1 MNPHKHLIKFKSQD
15 RTTEIQSAEFDQKT
29 GKWTICFHGNP
40 QEYHCNPG
48 TVEVYQNPEVL
59 NPEEYRFLRNGRPLY
74 KIKEVLKFG
83 DEHHEYRF
91 WFENGSN
98 LLFREEDIEV
108 IHNCLTGI
116 TEKKAME
123 YFHAISEVVS
133 LKSEEGG
140 ALLSKQLEN
149 LGFIGGNVVLSSYLN
164 PQRYPIR
171 TYESGPL
178 IFPFGCNESQKKAVE
193 QAFMN
198 QLTVIE
204 GPPGTGKTQTIL
216 NIIANILIQ
225 GKTVAVVSN
234 NNSATMNVYEKLKKK
249 DLEYLCAFLGNRKN
263 KEAFIEGKNERVFQ
277 APAMTKEEWEQSLGE
292 ADEAQKA
299 LSRYLALQNEQAQLE
314 TECRE
319 LELER
324 KHYDHYVKE
333 TFGERELGKIPLNM
347 TSTQV
352 LVLKVSLEMY
362 AEKYGREVLSWIRKL
377 WLYIGY
383 HIRNRMFLRSTIGE
397 ILTEF
402 EWQYYELRMHE
413 IEERQK
419 IIQKRLGAFSFDEK
433 MRQMEQLSMLVL
445 KEKMAQRFEGY
456 PERIFSR
463 EDFWK
468 HPGDIL
474 KRYPII
480 LSTTHSIR
488 SSLVD
493 TIYDYLIVDEA
504 SQVDL
509 ITGVLAMSCARNMV
523 VVGDEKQLPNVI
535 TSRDMERI
543 ALIDGKFSV
552 PVGLCYGEHSLLT
565 SVRQVFPDVAHVIL
579 REHYRCHPRIIQFCN
594 KKFYRDQLIIMT
606 EERQEPDVLKVY
618 KTVAG
623 NHARGRINQ
632 RQIDEIKAEI
642 LPELLAGTVE
652 EKDIGIISPYRDQV
666 NTVAM
671 EVSSQLAVDTVHKFQ
686 GREKDAIIITTV
698 DNEIT
703 EFADNPNLLNVAVS
717 RAVSKLRLVISGNE
731 QDENTNIG
739 ALVNYIAYEK
749 GEVIQGNVFS
759 VFDLLYSQYREVREA
774 YLKNKRR
781 VSQVESENL
790 FYHFL
795 QELFL
800 QENLQDFAVA
810 VNVPL
815 REIIRD
821 KVMLDETERKF
832 VQNPWSHVDF
842 LIYRKVDKKPRLA
855 IEVDGAAYHKTGSV
869 QKEVRDKTK
878 DRVFDKCG
886 MPLLRLSTTGSGEAE
901 RIMAMMKG
909 Y

>member
-1 MNPHKHLIKFKSQD
+1 MDPHKHLIKFKSQD

-40 QEYHCNPG
+40 QEYHCNAG
-48 TVEVYQNPEVL
+48 TVEVYQKPEVL

-83 DEHHEYRF
+83 DEHHEYQF

-98 LLFREEDIEV
+98 LLFREADIEV

-171 TYESGPL
+171 TYESETL

-198 QLTVIE
+198 QLTVVE
-204 GPPGTGKTQTIL
+204 GPLGTGKTQTIL

-249 DLEYLCAFLGNRKN
+249 DLDYLCAFLGNRKN
-263 KEAFIEGKNERVFQ
+263 KEAFIEGQNERMFQ
-277 APAMTKEEWEQSLGE
+277 APTMTKEEWEQSLGE

-324 KHYDHYVKE
+324 KHYDYYVKE

-362 AEKYGREVLSWIRKL
+362 SEKYGREVLSWIRKL
-377 WLYIGY
+377 WLFIGY

-402 EWQYYELRMHE
+402 EC
-413 IEERQK
+413 
-419 IIQKRLGAFSFDEK
+419 
-433 MRQMEQLSMLVL
+433 
-445 KEKMAQRFEGY
+445 
-456 PERIFSR
+456 
-463 EDFWK
+463 
-468 HPGDIL
+468 
-474 KRYPII
+474 
-480 LSTTHSIR
+480 TTHSIR
-488 SSLVD
+488 SSLAD

-594 KKFYRDQLIIMT
+594 KKFSQDQLIVMT

-632 RQIDEIKAEI
+632 RRIDEIKAEI

-671 EVSSQLAVDTVHKFQ
+671 EISSQLVVDTVHKFQ

-703 EFADNPNLLNVAVS
+703 EFADNPNLFNVAVS

-759 VFDLLYSQYREVREA
+759 VFDLLYSQYREAREA

-810 VNVPL
+810 VNVPI

-821 KVMLDETERKF
+821 KTMLDETERKF

-901 RIMAMMKG
+901 RIF
-909 Y
+909 